1 MRSFK
6 QSKKR
11 QGEHL
16 NKSLKEM
23 ETNMNKMGEAEA
35 GKKNKKPYL
44 SRASSYVEGKE
55 NEVKAD
61 YRGSCVANE
70 EFYLYSLCDNQY
82 D

>member
-1 MRSFK
+1 MRSFI
-6 QSKKR
+6 QNKKR

-23 ETNMNKMGEAEA
+23 ETNMNKMGEAGA
-35 GKKNKKPYL
+35 GEKKNLPVQSKFL
-44 SRASSYVEGKE
+44 CRRERQ
-55 NEVKAD
+55 NEVKTD